1 MIDFSKNTYFVKR
14 IEKDEVVEILKRH
27 PKYRGFIGPA
37 MINSYGFEQ
46 DNYDLLWEQIEKQ
59 FELFR
64 SATILYLDNEYIKK
78 STILQHPWLVGLAE
92 AYTSKECVQYDPQP
106 LLPLLMRDDKLL
118 MKVE

>member
-14 IEKDEVVEILKRH
+14 TEKDEVIKILKRH
-27 PKYRGFIGPA
+27 PEYRGFSGPS
-37 MINSYGFEQ
+37 MLNTRGLNQ
-46 DNYDLLWEQIEKQ
+46 DKHVLLWEQIEKQ

-64 SATILYLDNEYIKK
+64 SATIQYLDNEYIKK

-92 AYTSKECVQYDPQP
+92 VYTSKDCVQHYPQP
-106 LLPLLMRDDKLL
+106 LLPELKKIDRQL